1 MLNCVITVE
10 AGINPDV
17 PHSETYALRPHGAHL
32 QVFNQCFFD
41 VHLAHTQ
48 TLPCPQL
55 FSAKSNWQNG
65 FAGCGDLQ
73 ALTPGALCQK
83 QH

>member
-17 PHSETYALRPHGAHL
+17 SHSETYALWPHSAHL
-32 QVFNQCFFD
+32 QVLNQCFLD

-48 TLPCPQL
+48 ALPCPQL
-55 FSAKSNWQNG
+55 SSAKSNWRNG
-65 FAGCGDLQ
+65 LADCGDLQ
-73 ALTPGALCQK
+73 ALTPGALCQT
-83 QH
+83 QR